1 MTGSIELIARA
12 VIVAGGHLL
21 LVRTKGYTNT
31 YLPGGHVE
39 FGERAEAAL
48 VRELGEELGVAA
60 TLGHFLGAVEHAWD
74 DAAGAHHELNL
85 VFTAALPGVSTPA
98 PVPPRESHLEVLWQ
112 PLDRLTEQR
121 LLPEVF
127 CTILPEWIARGVQAG
142 RAGWVSTLRSGRVT
156 PP

>member
-12 VIVAGGHLL
+12 VIVADGQLL

-74 DAAGAHHELNL
+74 DASGAHHELNL
-85 VFTAALPGVSTPA
+85 VFTATLPGVSTPA
-98 PVPPRESHLEVLWQ
+98 AVSPREPHLDVLWQ
-112 PLDRLTEQR
+112 PLDRLAEQR

-127 CTILPEWIARGVQAG
+127 CTILPEWIARAPRGQET
-142 RAGWVSTLRSGRVT
+142 GWASTLG
-156 PP
+156 